1 MIDNAED
8 LISKDKNDLKI
19 LISLI
24 LQRVPQMKVL
34 LTSRIRLTP
43 TAEFKEEIIILNSL
57 TNAQSAVL
65 FRSITREI
73 SGKEIN

>member
-43 TAEFKEEIIILNSL
+43 TAEFKEEIIIINSL
-57 TNAQSAVL
+57 THAQSALL

>member
-43 TAEFKEEIIILNSL
+43 MAEFKEEIIIINSL
-57 TNAQSAVL
+57 TNAQSALL

>member
-1 MIDNAED
+1 
-8 LISKDKNDLKI
+8 
-19 LISLI
+19 
-24 LQRVPQMKVL
+24 MKVL

-43 TAEFKEEIIILNSL
+43 TAEFKEEIIIINSL